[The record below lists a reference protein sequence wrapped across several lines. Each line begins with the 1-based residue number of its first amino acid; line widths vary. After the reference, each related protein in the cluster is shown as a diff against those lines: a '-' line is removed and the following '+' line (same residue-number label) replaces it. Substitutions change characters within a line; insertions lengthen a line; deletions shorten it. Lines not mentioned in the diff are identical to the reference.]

1 MIENDSMAT
10 AIRHLEM
17 IAQAAKGEYSPR
29 KGELEKRQAAI
40 IAYIRTGQCVAVDD
54 DREILRAV
62 QAVLQ
67 ERIAVAN

>member
-1 MIENDSMAT
+1 MIEDDSMAT
-10 AIRHLEM
+10 AIGHLEM
-17 IAQAAKGEYSPR
+17 ITQAAKGEYSPR

-40 IAYIRTGQCVAVDD
+40 VAYIRTGQCVAVDD

-67 ERIAVAN
+67 ERLAVAN

>member
-1 MIENDSMAT
+1 
-10 AIRHLEM
+10 M